1 MGRLWNENGIKM
13 GAGEATKTLCMWAV
27 TVFSFHLPWRL
38 PAELLIRYGIVWGG
52 SGS

>member
-1 MGRLWNENGIKM
+1 M

-52 SGS
+52 TVQEGQTSDRSS